1 MKKIIFAMLF
11 VLAITVTLVS
21 CSKNFFKVG
30 DPPPT
35 GDGTFCFDSVQ
46 KLEEFLL
53 ADTIY
58 DNLGNAFA
66 DDAEIEMRCG
76 AEFLKFKNAFAEGS
90 NKLKVPYFAEEAE
103 YEHIVIFGKE
113 LYGLPCISFRF
124 NIGDCNVWMRTLYM
138 GDEFEEMAKE
148 TEFPELLKQIR
159 PDAPNVHNKKE
170 YKEYK
175 AIYGCDMNIGG
186 ERTSVLVCEVKNKE
200 RVFVLFA
207 YEDMVVVLRGN
218 DKLLSDG
225 FLENLTF
232 SEVAK

>member
-21 CSKNFFKVG
+21 CLKNFFKVG

-66 DDAEIEMRCG
+66 DDAEIEERCG

-103 YEHIVIFGKE
+103 HEHIVIFSKE
-113 LYGLPCISFRF
+113 LYALPWILYRL
-124 NIGDCNVWMRTLYM
+124 NIEDCNMIIRTAYM

-148 TEFPELLKQIR
+148 MEFPELLKQIR

-186 ERTSVLVCEVKNKE
+186 ERTSVLVCETQNSE
-200 RVFVLFA
+200 RVYVFFA
-207 YEDMVVVLRGN
+207 YEDMIVVLRGN